1 LAAIDGE
8 CQLFDQQSLQL
19 LDTLSGFIAVAIE
32 NARLYKTEWEQRK
45 LLEESQD
52 RMVQSE
58 KLAATGRLAA
68 SLAHEI
74 NNPLQAIHT
83 SLQMM
88 LSFSEPTDRQRE
100 YIHIAEGEVARLM
113 AMVRRIV
120 DFARPTDRNLRSLNV
135 NEVIGEMFDLTH
147 KHLQHRAVNLRKN
160 LAADLPFVEADAD
173 ELKQVFLNLILNAVE
188 AMPEEGVLTI
198 ASFKGGDDQVGI
210 AFEDTGVG
218 IPSENLPYLFE
229 PFFSTKEEGTGLGLS
244 ISYMLIERHG
254 GKITVTSQVH
264 HGTTFTVWLPAL
276 PVHKHT
282 VAK

>member
-1 LAAIDGE
+1 
-8 CQLFDQQSLQL
+8 
-19 LDTLSGFIAVAIE
+19 
-32 NARLYKTEWEQRK
+32 
-45 LLEESQD
+45 
-52 RMVQSE
+52 
-58 KLAATGRLAA
+58 
-68 SLAHEI
+68 
-74 NNPLQAIHT
+74 
-83 SLQMM
+83 
-88 LSFSEPTDRQRE
+88 
-100 YIHIAEGEVARLM
+100 
-113 AMVRRIV
+113 
-120 DFARPTDRNLRSLNV
+120 
-135 NEVIGEMFDLTH
+135 
-147 KHLQHRAVNLRKN
+147 